1 MAMKMA
7 VWIVKELSF
16 LMKSINSRSDFAI
29 STPGGR
35 NKRTVGIRPD
45 APL

>member
-1 MAMKMA
+1 MKMA
-7 VWIVKELSF
+7 VWIVNALSF
-16 LMKSINSRSDFAI
+16 LMNSVNSRSVYAI